1 MAPGGGYF
9 GGAGGATTM
18 YPCLT
23 LHCFLTHPQSQKLEL
38 QLYYKHTSYVL
49 ERTWKAYES
58 VRNILLLFI
67 LLNAG

>member
-23 LHCFLTHPQSQKLEL
+23 LHRFLTHPQSQKLEL
-38 QLYYKHTSYVL
+38 QLYYKHTGYVL

-67 LLNAG
+67 LLTSG